1 MNTRIS
7 TRMSTHMSTRMR
19 VLAPLLALSLKMGL
33 AQLAPVLLGLYM
45 ARLVAVHGTVL
56 FAAYLLVNAVNTT
69 VYVAVS
75 SMLQS
80 LYFVGGRAIGRGEPA
95 RYRAAILAGV
105 VLAAV
110 LGILGA
116 VASAGIG
123 PVLAWLHMDAGL
135 AGAALP
141 LGLVATLA
149 VLPMPLLV
157 VYRVHAALNGRA
169 GLVMLMSVGGA
180 LLAAALAGMGA
191 AGASPVQAALR
202 IVWYGVAVNWL
213 MVALAGISCG
223 AMPALRI
230 PRAELAAARPA
241 LGTALREVVS
251 VGWPIGAVV
260 LLDSLAA
267 LVSSLLVSAFW
278 LEWSALHMA
287 VLLLVTVMLIG
298 PLGIAQ
304 AAVQRVAVLHAQ
316 GLLAERNR
324 VGAWALALGLL
335 FGLAVLAPAAL
346 WPAPALAL
354 LLTPADLAAAMP
366 LLAPVTLLGAVLL
379 LLQALIVIAAAL
391 LRGIGQTRAP
401 LRQAFFGYMV
411 VASGAQL
418 VLGPW
423 LGVGLLGIWYGLLA
437 GFGATTVAVLWRC
450 YREFRLPALA
460 GSAPPLSSSHPTQEI
475 QA

>member
-1 MNTRIS
+1 MTAPPSHAIVPAP
-7 TRMSTHMSTRMR
+7 
-19 VLAPLLALSLKMGL
+19 VLAPLLSLSLKMAL

-56 FAAYLLVNAVNTT
+56 FSAYLLVNAVNTT
-69 VYVAVS
+69 VFVAVS

-95 RYRAAILAGV
+95 RYQAAILAGAA
-105 VLAAV
+105 LAGALGV
-110 LGILGA
+110 LGA
-116 VASAGIG
+116 AASAAIG
-123 PVLAWLHMDAGL
+123 PALAWLGMDPGL
-135 AGAALP
+135 AGGALP

-180 LLAAALAGMGA
+180 LLAAALAGIA
-191 AGASPVQAALR
+191 PAGASPVQAALR
-202 IVWYGVAVNWL
+202 IVWYGVGVNWL
-213 MVALAGISCG
+213 MVALAGLSCL

-230 PRAELAAARPA
+230 RRADLAAARAA
-241 LGTALREVVS
+241 LKAALREVVA

-278 LEWSALHMA
+278 LEWTALHMA

-324 VGAWALALGLL
+324 VAVWALVVGLL
-335 FGLAVLAPAAL
+335 FGLATLAPAAL
-346 WPAPALAL
+346 WPARALAL

-423 LGVGLLGIWYGLLA
+423 LGYGLAGVWYGLLA
-437 GFGATTVAVLWRC
+437 GFGVTALAVLWRC
-450 YREFRLPALA
+450 YREFRLPAPA
-460 GSAPPLSSSHPTQEI
+460 GSTPPLSTLHPTQEI